1 MFRALYD
8 AGKLKSPPIAIAGNQ
23 GTQITVE
30 DLFYNVPIR
39 LNTLKLPSDEFD
51 KIFDVVARYSIHNYK
66 IAFSLKKH
74 GGINSIK

>member
-1 MFRALYD
+1 MKGDPVAV
-8 AGKLKSPPIAIAGNQ
+8 AGNQ

-39 LNTLKLPSDEFD
+39 QSTLNIPSEEFQR
-51 KIFDVVARYSIHNYK
+51 IHDVVERYAVHNSN

-74 GGINSIK
+74 GEANSIK